1 MTIKKI
7 AFIFPGQG
15 SQYVGMG
22 KDFFAAYPIAKELFS
37 QANAILGYDMAK
49 LCFEGPE
56 EELRLTINT
65 QPAIFLNSLVAHRI
79 LEQEGIRPQMVAGH
93 SLGEYSALAAA
104 NTIGFA
110 EALTLVRKRGQLMQE
125 AVPAG
130 KGAMAAIMGLDT
142 QAVEK
147 ACAKVSN
154 KNNVVQIANYNCP
167 GQVVISGEKEA
178 VEEAMAYTK
187 ELGAKRNLPLPVSAP
202 FHCPLMEPAEEGLL
216 AELEK
221 IPFKDPSFPIVA
233 NLKGEAVYT
242 GIAAKEALKR
252 QITSPVRWEESMR
265 YLLSQGIEAV
275 VEVGPGQVLLGLLK
289 RIDKGVIGLG
299 VEGTASLQKTL
310 QALKAR

>member
-167 GQVVISGEKEA
+167 GQVVISGHSGAVQRAIEA
-178 VEEAMAYTK
+178 AKSA
-187 ELGAKRNLPLPVSAP
+187 GAKRALPLAVS
-202 FHCPLMEPAEEGLL
+202 
-216 AELEK
+216 
-221 IPFKDPSFPIVA
+221 
-233 NLKGEAVYT
+233 
-242 GIAAKEALKR
+242 IAAADR
-252 QITSPVRWEESMR
+252 I
-265 YLLSQGIEAV
+265 
-275 VEVGPGQVLLGLLK
+275 GPP
-289 RIDKGVIGLG
+289 
-299 VEGTASLQKTL
+299 
-310 QALKAR
+310 QAGGARRDLRGSGRT

>member
-1 MTIKKI
+1 M
-7 AFIFPGQG
+7 
-15 SQYVGMG
+15 
-22 KDFFAAYPIAKELFS
+22 
-37 QANAILGYDMAK
+37 
-49 LCFEGPE
+49 
-56 EELRLTINT
+56 
-65 QPAIFLNSLVAHRI
+65 
-79 LEQEGIRPQMVAGH
+79 
-93 SLGEYSALAAA
+93 
-104 NTIGFA
+104 
-110 EALTLVRKRGQLMQE
+110 VRKRGQLMQE

>member
-202 FHCPLMEPAEEGLL
+202 FHCPLME
-216 AELEK
+216 

-233 NLKGEAVYT
+233 NLKGEAVST